1 MAKNKDAKNQKQE
14 VNLSTIIT
22 GIIAS
27 IVVIV
32 AAYFGIDLSGM
43 IDGAVSTV
51 TPPPTVVQQPTVT
64 PDFQISDQLTLVA
77 NLPSD
82 ARLLNVS
89 EGFGAERSFWQV
101 YFTNP
106 QVFKA
111 EPEDTCK
118 GGIDEVIVDAI
129 NQTQRSLDI
138 AAFEWSNACIT
149 RAVIAAHQRGVK
161 VRMVVDDDHTV
172 KDNEDRELIGDVAPF
187 QWIIDAGIPYRDDA
201 RSGLMHNK
209 FMIMDGQQVFMGSM
223 NYTPRDT
230 YTNNNNVLRLRAQ
243 RAVQAYQQ
251 KFDNMFENGG
261 FGPRGSVAK
270 DVQFTQNGVPVRI
283 LFSPGDAV
291 ADVVVQEINNA
302 QSEIRFMAF
311 SFTLETIG
319 NAMIQRAA
327 AGVDVSGVF
336 ETRASLT
343 QYSQLPPM
351 FCAGLDVYQSGNTR
365 RTFHHKVIVIDRTTV
380 LTGSFNFSQNAIRS
394 NDENMVIIRDPALAQ
409 QYLAE
414 FDRVQRSAV
423 TPNVTC

>member
-1 MAKNKDAKNQKQE
+1 MAKNKKTTTQKQE
-14 VNLSTIIT
+14 VNLSTIVT

-27 IVVIV
+27 IVVII
-32 AAYFGIDLSGM
+32 AAYFGIDLSG
-43 IDGAVSTV
+43 IVGDSATV
-51 TPPPTVVQQPTVT
+51 TPAPTTTIQATAT
-64 PDFQISDQLTLVA
+64 PDTQIYDQLTLAA
-77 NLPSD
+77 NLPTD
-82 ARLLNVS
+82 VRLLTLG

-101 YFTNP
+101 YFTSP
-106 QVFKA
+106 QVTRA

-118 GGIDEVIVDAI
+118 GGVDEVIVEAI
-129 NQTQRSLDI
+129 NNTQRTLDI

-149 RAVIAAHQRGVK
+149 RAVVSAHERGVR
-161 VRMVVDDDHTV
+161 VRMVVDDEHTI
-172 KDNEDRELIGDVAPF
+172 KDNEDRDLIGDVAPF
-187 QWIIDAGIPYRDDA
+187 QWIIDAGIAYRDDA

-251 KFDNMFENGG
+251 KFNNMFENGG
-261 FGPRGSVAK
+261 FGPRGSVQK
-270 DVQFTQNGVPVRI
+270 DIQFTQNGVPVRI
-283 LFSPGDAV
+283 MFSPGDAV
-291 ADVVVQEINNA
+291 ADAIVQEINNA
-302 QSEIRFMAF
+302 QHEIRFMAF
-311 SFTLETIG
+311 SFTLDSIG
-319 NAMIQRAA
+319 GAMLQRAA
-327 AGVDVSGVF
+327 AGVDVSGIF

-351 FCAGLDVYQSGNTR
+351 FCAGLAVYQGNTR
-365 RTFHHKVIVIDRTTV
+365 HTFHHKVIVIDGTTV
-380 LTGSFNFSQNAIRS
+380 MTGSFNFSQNAIRS

-414 FDRVQRSAV
+414 FDRVRRSAN

>member
-1 MAKNKDAKNQKQE
+1 MAKNKATGNKKQE
-14 VNLSTIIT
+14 INLSTIIT

-27 IVVIV
+27 IIV
-32 AAYFGIDLSGM
+32 MIAAYFGIDLSG
-43 IDGAVSTV
+43 ITDGTATA
-51 TPPPTVVQQPTVT
+51 TPAPTVVAQRTPT
-64 PDFQISDQLTLVA
+64 PDTQISDQRTLA
-77 NLPSD
+77 ASLPSD
-82 ARLLNVS
+82 VRLLTVG

-101 YFTNP
+101 YFTAP
-106 QVFKA
+106 QRTRA

-118 GGIDEVIVDAI
+118 GGIDEVIVEAI
-129 NQTQRSLDI
+129 NNTQRTLDI

-149 RAVIAAHQRGVK
+149 RAVVAAHERGVQ
-161 VRMVVDDDHTV
+161 VRMVVDDEHTV
-172 KDNEDRELIGDVAPF
+172 EDNEDRDLIGDVAPF

-230 YTNNNNVLRLRAQ
+230 YTNNNNILRLRAQ

-251 KFDNMFENGG
+251 KFNNMFENGG

-270 DVQFTQNGVPVRI
+270 DVQFTQNGVPIRI
-283 LFSPGDAV
+283 MFSPGDAV
-291 ADVVVQEINNA
+291 ADAIVQEINNA
-302 QSEIRFMAF
+302 QHEIRFMAF
-311 SFTLETIG
+311 SFTLDTIG
-319 NAMIQRAA
+319 SAMIQRAG

-351 FCAGLDVYQSGNTR
+351 FCAGLPVYQANTR
-365 RTFHHKVIVIDRTTV
+365 HTFHHKVIVIDGTTV
-380 LTGSFNFSQNAIRS
+380 MTGSFNFSQNAIRS

-414 FDRVQRSAV
+414 FERVRRSAT